1 MGSTRRALGV
11 AGLAVALL
19 LGACSSDDPEAGG
32 SGDPPPATELASD
45 ADDPALAEVLAEVV
59 ANPAT
64 EPGCA
69 VAVSRDGQVVA
80 TATSGLADLEHGTP
94 ITLDSV
100 FDIGSVSKQFTAAGI
115 VLLADDGTVSP
126 SDELRSVLPDL
137 PEWGGPITLDQA
149 MHHTSGIPDYV
160 GPLGEGFK
168 EADVTTADEAYLL
181 LLALSEPDFDPGTSW
196 SYSNS
201 NYFLLGLA
209 IEEATGQTL
218 EEVLTERIFEP
229 LGMDR
234 TTLRDHHDEIVVG
247 VAPAYS
253 PNDGLGGWALA
264 MTDWEQVGDGA
275 IQSTVGD
282 LLTWQAALTD
292 GEAADFDLYESLRF
306 DPADMGDGT
315 TAYAR
320 GLIESEDDGVVYVG
334 HSGTSAGYRS
344 ALEAIPDEGLA
355 AAVLC
360 NRSDVDADAI
370 ATAALGTQ
378 RGR

>member
-1 MGSTRRALGV
+1 M
-11 AGLAVALL
+11 L
-19 LGACSSDDPEAGG
+19 LGACSSDEPDAGG
-32 SGDPPPATELASD
+32 VDDPATPTTD
-45 ADDPALAEVLAEVV
+45 VDTDDPALAEVLADVV
-59 ANPAT
+59 ADPAT

-69 VAVSRDGQVVA
+69 VAVSRDGEVVA
-80 TATSGLADLEHGTP
+80 TATAGLADLEHGTP
-94 ITLDSV
+94 ITLESV

-126 SDELRSVLPDL
+126 SDEMRSILPDL

-168 EADVTTADEAYLL
+168 EADVTTDDEAYLL
-181 LLALSEPDFDPGTSW
+181 LLALTDPDFDPGTSW

-201 NYFLLGLA
+201 NYFLLGLV

-218 EEVLTERIFEP
+218 EEVLAERIFEP
-229 LGMDR
+229 LDMDR
-234 TTLRDHHDEIVVG
+234 TSLRDHHDEIVVG

-253 PNDGLGGWALA
+253 PNDELGGWALA

-282 LLTWQAALTD
+282 LLTWQAALTAGD
-292 GEAADFDLYESLRF
+292 AADFDLYESLRF
-306 DPADMGDGT
+306 DPADMGDGK

-320 GLIESEDDGVVYVG
+320 GLIESDEDGVTYVG

-370 ATAALGTQ
+370 AKAALGTQ
-378 RGR
+378 RGS